1 VKVLIAGGR
10 GRVGSKVADLLELR
24 GVEVVSGGLADGVD
38 YIEGVRVTEVLEG
51 VDAIINVLNTGRFDE
66 EGAVSFFEG
75 TTRALTAAGEEAGV
89 THHILLSIVGVGD
102 EDGSDIG
109 YYLGKVA
116 QERALKAGS
125 IPYTIVR
132 STQFQS
138 YVPVLADQHTVEGRV
153 LAPRDLIQPVEL
165 DELVALLVEVTIS
178 GEPLGEIEIAGPERF
193 YLDDLLRGTL
203 AAAGDPREVLT
214 VESPGAEDAMV
225 PRGEYRAGKI
235 LYPLRGIPL
244 AD

>member
-1 VKVLIAGGR
+1 MKVLIAGGR